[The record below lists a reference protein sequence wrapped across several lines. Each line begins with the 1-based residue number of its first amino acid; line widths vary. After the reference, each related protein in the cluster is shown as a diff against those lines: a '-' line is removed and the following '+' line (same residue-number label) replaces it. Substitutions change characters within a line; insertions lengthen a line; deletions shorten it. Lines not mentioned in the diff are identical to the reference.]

1 MDINLKYRGSNS
13 NIING
18 GSGNGA
24 TGLSR
29 QSHFT
34 ESATDHFSK
43 GMKPQEQTSLRSKID
58 RELWNAKKDRENI
71 IEKELNIS

>member
-1 MDINLKYRGSNS
+1 MDINLKYRGSNP
-13 NIING
+13 NFING
-18 GSGNGA
+18 GSGGG
-24 TGLSR
+24 TSVLTR

-58 RELWNAKKDRENI
+58 RELWNAKKERENI